1 MRKQMVIILSNLNI
15 AMCHAFIK
23 DPSFMPWE
31 DNVFD
36 FEFDEQQVVNNENTI
51 EK

>member
-1 MRKQMVIILSNLNI
+1 
-15 AMCHAFIK
+15 MCHAFVK

-36 FEFDEQQVVNNENTI
+36 YEFDEQSVANNESTTQ
-51 EK
+51 K